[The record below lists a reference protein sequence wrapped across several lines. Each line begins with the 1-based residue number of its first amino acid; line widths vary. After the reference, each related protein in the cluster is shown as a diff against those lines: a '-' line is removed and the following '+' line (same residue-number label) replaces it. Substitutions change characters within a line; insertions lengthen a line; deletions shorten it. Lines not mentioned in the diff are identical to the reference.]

1 MKRLN
6 RREMVLEI
14 YDREAMGEVTARE
27 IAIINRGLVAEYGE
41 GGLLDPA
48 EIARILIDEDL
59 PVRLEQIFNMSS
71 VEEGYAAVLE
81 GVLRIDS
88 LAVAERS
95 LRRIDAIY
103 RRFEQRAD
111 RRGAR
116 RTKALATRGRH
127 LALERSRDERI
138 EAAERRELAEIA
150 EWFGVW
156 LRTPDLFETWLDLRK
171 LSAEFRRTFSEEE
184 KKQTR
189 GNKGN

>member
-27 IAIINRGLVAEYGE
+27 IAIINRGLVAEYGQ

-71 VEEGYAAVLE
+71 VEEGYTAVLE

-88 LAVAERS
+88 LAAAERS
-95 LRRIDAIY
+95 LRRIDAIC
-103 RRFEQRAD
+103 RRFEQRGD

-116 RTKALATRGRH
+116 RTKELATRGRL
-127 LALERSRDERI
+127 LALNRSRDKRI
-138 EAAERRELAEIA
+138 KAAERRELAEIA

-171 LSAEFRRTFSEEE
+171 LTTEFRRTFGE
-184 KKQTR
+184 KEQE
-189 GNKGN
+189 